1 MKITK
6 TQLDSIF
13 GYRSVYYVL
22 WIVSILAIVLAVLPG
37 SLAKQVVWPVL
48 VLIVLLTAYCGLAF
62 LLLGNSI
69 QEPARTPYLFLGA
82 IFIFGGAGFDMYA
95 TYLHSPSLE
104 REANPVARLLIATK
118 LSIPQILV
126 IGVFAQALF
135 CTTVVLFWRLF
146 LKSYPEIVAQLSSAN
161 LTRVVVEI
169 FAGPNRTVAALFVGK
184 VDPKF
189 AVLSIAPIL
198 TASFLYRWYLGL
210 EWFQFT
216 SLRRE
221 VVLLLIVVFA
231 VALYAAVAKHSKEK
245 LQR

>member
-1 MKITK
+1 MTATIKF
-6 TQLDSIF
+6 DFVFS
-13 GYRSVYYVL
+13 YRRVYYAL
-22 WIVSILAIVLAVLPG
+22 WLVCALALAVVTGLV
-37 SLAKQVVWPVL
+37 AKQVVWAALFFVIA
-48 VLIVLLTAYCGLAF
+48 VTGYCGLAF
-62 LLLGNSI
+62 LLMGNSI
-69 QEPARTPYLFLGA
+69 KQPASRPYLFLGA
-82 IFIFGGAGFDMYA
+82 VLIFGGAIFDMYA
-95 TYLHSPSLE
+95 TYLHSPTLE
-104 REANPVARLLIATK
+104 LEANPIARILLATNV
-118 LSIPQILV
+118 SIEQVLV
-126 IGVFAQALF
+126 IGVLAQALF

-161 LTRVVVEI
+161 LARVVVEL